1 MLYDENKLKIALDD
15 VKLNFIHKEI
25 EKIKNLKIL
34 ELGVKN
40 GISTSLFLKICEENG
55 GNLISVD
62 INDCSKLYS
71 NEKWKFIH
79 SRDDNFSKINEEIK
93 RMGGLNLIY
102 IDSYHE
108 PNHVKKI
115 FYNYYNLLS
124 ENGLI
129 FIDDISWLPYLK
141 SSYREN
147 KWVEE
152 MNFKT
157 FEKLLE
163 IKLSNENN
171 FKIEFSFER
180 SGMAKILKLN
190 LNDLNEPKKI
200 ERTRTIKSFLR
211 EIIN

>member
-129 FIDDISWLPYLK
+129 FIDDIGSCTKP
-141 SSYREN
+141 
-147 KWVEE
+147 
-152 MNFKT
+152 
-157 FEKLLE
+157 
-163 IKLSNENN
+163 
-171 FKIEFSFER
+171 
-180 SGMAKILKLN
+180 G
-190 LNDLNEPKKI
+190 
-200 ERTRTIKSFLR
+200 
-211 EIIN
+211 

>member
-190 LNDLNEPKKI
+190 LNELNEPKKI
-200 ERTRTIKSFLR
+200 KRTRTIKSFLR

>member
-171 FKIEFSFER
+171 FKIEFSFEK

>member
-171 FKIEFSFER
+171 FKIEFSFEK

-200 ERTRTIKSFLR
+200 KRTRTIKSFLR

>member
-171 FKIEFSFER
+171 FKIEFSFEK

-190 LNDLNEPKKI
+190 LNELNEPKKI
-200 ERTRTIKSFLR
+200 KRTRTIKSFLR